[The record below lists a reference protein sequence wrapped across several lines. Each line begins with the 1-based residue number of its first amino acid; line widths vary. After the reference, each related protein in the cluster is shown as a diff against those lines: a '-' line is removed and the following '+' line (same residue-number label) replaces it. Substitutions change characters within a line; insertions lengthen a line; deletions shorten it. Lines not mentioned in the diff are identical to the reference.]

1 MAVHASGRFWVLTKT
16 AYREWREDKARH
28 LAAALSY
35 YTAISVAPLLVLGL
49 TIAGFFVDA
58 DLARQELSAQFHGI
72 LGAQGAELLTM
83 VLKNAERPQLAS
95 VAGVSSVLVLIW
107 GASNVFAQLQD
118 ALNTIWNV
126 ELKPNAGMW
135 VIIRERFLSFGMV
148 LAIGFVLL
156 VSLILSAVIAF
167 LSGRFSHLLPGLDSA
182 WQLANLA
189 VSFLVTTLVFGLMYK
204 VLPEVK
210 VAWQDVWIGAIVTAV
225 LFTVGK
231 YVLSLY
237 FGFEVVS
244 SAYGAAGSLVVFL
257 IWVYFSAQIFFLGA
271 EFTQV
276 YARSMG
282 HGLEPVE
289 YTRLSVSLLEEQI
302 EHGSIERRMTRRP
315 QVDFSKTD
323 GGQ

>member
-1 MAVHASGRFWVLTKT
+1 MVAHASLRFWTLTKT

-49 TIAGFFVDA
+49 SVAGFFVDA
-58 DLARQELSAQFHGI
+58 NVARQQLSAQFHGI

-83 VLKNAERPQLAS
+83 VLKNAERPQPAS
-95 VAGVSSVLVLIW
+95 VAGILSVIVLIW

-135 VIIRERFLSFGMV
+135 VLVRERFLSFGMV

-156 VSLILSAVIAF
+156 VSLILSAVISF
-167 LSGRFSHLLPGLDSA
+167 LSGQFSHLLPGMDSA
-182 WQLANLA
+182 WQFANLA
-189 VSFLVTTLVFGLMYK
+189 LSFLITTLVFGLLYK

-210 VAWQDVWIGAIVTAV
+210 IAWQDVWIGAIVTAV
-225 LFTVGK
+225 LFSVGK
-231 YVLSLY
+231 YALSLY

-257 IWVYFSAQIFFLGA
+257 IWVYISAQIFFFGA

-289 YTRLSVSLLEEQI
+289 YTRLSSPDLGEPTEHDAI
-302 EHGSIERRMTRRP
+302 E
-315 QVDFSKTD
+315 
-323 GGQ
+323 